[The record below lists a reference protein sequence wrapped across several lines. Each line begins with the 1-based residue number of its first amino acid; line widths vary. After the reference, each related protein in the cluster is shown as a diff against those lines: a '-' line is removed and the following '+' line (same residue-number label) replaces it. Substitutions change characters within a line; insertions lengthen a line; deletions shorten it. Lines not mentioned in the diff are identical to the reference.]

1 MISLS
6 EILPPTQRDCYV
18 PELPQTLI
26 SGQWHEGHEGHEDH
40 GGIEGQELPRRLQG
54 DQGDVGH
61 LRAIHNNN

>member
-26 SGQWHEGHEGHEDH
+26 SGQGYKGHEGHEGHR
-40 GGIEGQELPRRLQG
+40 GIEEQELQG